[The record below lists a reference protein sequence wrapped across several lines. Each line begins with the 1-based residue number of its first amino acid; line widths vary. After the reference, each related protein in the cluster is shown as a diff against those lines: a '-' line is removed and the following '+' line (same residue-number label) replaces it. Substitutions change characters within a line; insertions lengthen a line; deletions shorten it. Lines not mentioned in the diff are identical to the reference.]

1 VAARCHVAPEERSKL
16 IELLEDLAEKGDLK
30 RLAGKRFRAADTK
43 KKGAPPRGST
53 PLFEG
58 TIIVHPRGFG
68 FVSGAGQGQDD
79 IFIPADA
86 IGPALHGDTV
96 LAEVTG
102 RTPKGREGRVVDV
115 VKRRSARVAGVLRK
129 RRKSIWV
136 EPDDARVR
144 GPILVTE
151 GAENAKDGSAV
162 VVEITRFPTRGDE
175 SPEARLFAELG
186 EPGNHEVEVKKI
198 LLREGVDEEHPPLAL
213 LEAEQLAARRM
224 PIADHGRKDLR
235 HLPFLTIDPDD
246 ARDHDDAIWVER
258 REAGGYRLYVA
269 IADVSEYVAP
279 GTELDAE
286 ALNRSFTI
294 YLPDRAV
301 PMLPTALAADLC
313 SLLPERDRLCLCAI
327 MILDA
332 NGRVTRTTVVEGV
345 IRGAAYLTY
354 GSVAQTLG
362 FTDQFTAQ
370 PAALAFKKD
379 LKVLDEVT
387 RKLRRL
393 RMGRGALDLDLP
405 EPKLTLEEETL
416 APSWVEKRTQDP
428 GVKRAYQLVE
438 ECMLAAN
445 EAVARWLQKRHSAG
459 VYRVHAKPDEEKLER
474 LANICEVLSVPCD
487 IEALL
492 EPKGLGRFLRKVA
505 NHEKA
510 QVLEGLLLRSLK
522 QAAYDVHNIGHFGL
536 AAEAY
541 VHFT

>member
-1 VAARCHVAPEERSKL
+1 
-16 IELLEDLAEKGDLK
+16 
-30 RLAGKRFRAADTK
+30 
-43 KKGAPPRGST
+43 
-53 PLFEG
+53 
-58 TIIVHPRGFG
+58 
-68 FVSGAGQGQDD
+68 
-79 IFIPADA
+79 
-86 IGPALHGDTV
+86 
-96 LAEVTG
+96 
-102 RTPKGREGRVVDV
+102 
-115 VKRRSARVAGVLRK
+115 
-129 RRKSIWV
+129 
-136 EPDDARVR
+136 
-144 GPILVTE
+144 
-151 GAENAKDGSAV
+151 
-162 VVEITRFPTRGDE
+162 
-175 SPEARLFAELG
+175 
-186 EPGNHEVEVKKI
+186 
-198 LLREGVDEEHPPLAL
+198 
-213 LEAEQLAARRM
+213 
-224 PIADHGRKDLR
+224 
-235 HLPFLTIDPDD
+235 
-246 ARDHDDAIWVER
+246 
-258 REAGGYRLYVA
+258 
-269 IADVSEYVAP
+269 
-279 GTELDAE
+279 
-286 ALNRSFTI
+286 
-294 YLPDRAV
+294 
-301 PMLPTALAADLC
+301 MLPTALAADLC

-541 VHFT
+541 VHFTSPIRRYPDLMVHRLVKHLLRGNKADESPQFLESLGKLASQASTRERAVMQIEREVVDLYRALLMRDYIGDVFDGRVTAITQGGLYIALDDPFVDVLVPFDALGPDN